1 MGEIVLF
8 SILGFF
14 ASIIDGCIGMAYGT
28 ILASIFALNGVPL
41 LVSSASIHFSEIF
54 TTLASGL
61 SHLSFKNVDFKLLK
75 KIVLPGA
82 LGAVVGALMLSY
94 ASDKVLKPIVA
105 SYLIALGIYI
115 LLKQRKKRKKKTK
128 SFKRFKFLG
137 LIGGFCDAAA
147 GGGWGP
153 IVTGTLI
160 SRGHIPHKTIGTVN
174 LTEFFVTLA
183 QSAIF
188 FSAIGLTSFNIVVG
202 LILGS
207 VIAAPF
213 AAYIVKKINPMV
225 LIKLVGCII
234 ILTNIIS
241 LAMFFYEL

>member
-1 MGEIVLF
+1 MGEIILF

-82 LGAVVGALMLSY
+82 LGAIVGALMLSY

>member
-1 MGEIVLF
+1 MSEIILF
-8 SILGFF
+8 SVLGFF

-28 ILASIFALNGVPL
+28 ILASIFTLNGVPL

-75 KIVLPGA
+75 KIIFPGVLGA
-82 LGAVVGALMLSY
+82 LIGAAMLTY
-94 ASDKVLKPIVA
+94 VNDQILKPIVA
-105 SYLIALGIYI
+105 SYLIGLGIYI
-115 LLKQRKKRKKKTK
+115 LLKQHIKKRTK
-128 SFKRFKFLG
+128 SFKRFKLLG
-137 LIGGFCDAAA
+137 MIGGFCDAAA

-174 LTEFFVTLA
+174 LTEFFVTLS

-225 LIKLVGCII
+225 LIKLVGYII
-234 ILTNIIS
+234 IITNIIT
-241 LAMFFYEL
+241 LITLFYEL

>member
-1 MGEIVLF
+1 MEEIILF

-28 ILASIFALNGVPL
+28 ILASIFTLNGVPL

-61 SHLSFKNVDFKLLK
+61 SHITFKNVDFKLLK
-75 KIVLPGA
+75 KIVLPGV
-82 LGAVVGALMLSY
+82 LGAVIGALMLSY
-94 ASDKVLKPIVA
+94 VNDQVLKPIVA
-105 SYLIALGIYI
+105 SYLIGLGIYI
-115 LLKQRKKRKKKTK
+115 LLKQHVKKKTK
-128 SFKRFKFLG
+128 SFKRFRFLG
-137 LIGGFCDAAA
+137 MIGGFCDAAA

-174 LTEFFVTLA
+174 LTEFFVTLS

-202 LILGS
+202 LIIGS
-207 VIAAPF
+207 VVAAPF
-213 AAYIVKKINPMV
+213 AAFIVKKINPIV

-234 ILTNIIS
+234 IITNIIT
-241 LAMFFYEL
+241 LVTLFYEL

>member
-1 MGEIVLF
+1 MEDLILY

-14 ASIIDGCIGMAYGT
+14 ASIVDGCIGMAYGT
-28 ILASIFALNGVPL
+28 ILASIFTLNGVPL

-61 SHLSFKNVDFKLLK
+61 SHITFKNVDFKLFK
-75 KIVLPGA
+75 KIILPGI
-82 LGAVVGALMLSY
+82 LGAIIGSLMLSF
-94 ASDKVLKPIVA
+94 ASDQILKPIVA
-105 SYLIALGIYI
+105 SYLIGLGIYI
-115 LLKQRKKRKKKTK
+115 LLKQYIKKK
-128 SFKRFKFLG
+128 SPPFKQFKILG
-137 LIGGFCDAAA
+137 LIGGFCDAVA

-160 SRGHIPHKTIGTVN
+160 ARDHIPHKTIGTVN

-183 QSAIF
+183 QSIIF
-188 FSAIGLTSFNIVVG
+188 FSIIGLTFCNIVAG

-213 AAYIVKKINPMV
+213 AAFIIKKINSRV
-225 LIKLVGCII
+225 LINIVGCII
-234 ILTNIIS
+234 IITNIIS
-241 LAMFFYEL
+241 LIMFYREL

>member
-1 MGEIVLF
+1 MGEIILF

>member
-1 MGEIVLF
+1 MGEIILF

-28 ILASIFALNGVPL
+28 ILASIFTLNGVPL

-82 LGAVVGALMLSY
+82 LGAVVGALMLSF
-94 ASDKVLKPIVA
+94 ASDQILKPIVS

-115 LLKQRKKRKKKTK
+115 LLKQHVKKKTK
-128 SFKRFKFLG
+128 SFKRFRFLG

-174 LTEFFVTLA
+174 LTEFFVTLS

-188 FSAIGLTSFNIVVG
+188 FSAIGLTSVNIVIG

-234 ILTNIIS
+234 IITNIIN
-241 LAMFFYEL
+241 LTMFFCGL

>member
-1 MGEIVLF
+1 MGEIILF

-54 TTLASGL
+54 TTFASGL

-82 LGAVVGALMLSY
+82 LGAVVGALMLSF
-94 ASDKVLKPIVA
+94 ASDQILRPIVS

-115 LLKQRKKRKKKTK
+115 LLKQHIKKKTK
-128 SFKRFKFLG
+128 SFKRFRFLG

-174 LTEFFVTLA
+174 LTEFFVTLS

-188 FSAIGLTSFNIVVG
+188 FSAIGLTSVNIVIG

-225 LIKLVGCII
+225 LIKLVGYII
-234 ILTNIIS
+234 IITNIIN
-241 LAMFFYEL
+241 LTMFFCGL

>member
-1 MGEIVLF
+1 MGEIILF

-28 ILASIFALNGVPL
+28 ILASIFTLNGVPL

-54 TTLASGL
+54 TTFASGL

-82 LGAVVGALMLSY
+82 LGAIVGALMLSY